1 MSFEFVSDF
10 DIRVSD
16 LYEIMLSA
24 NKLKEL
30 CQQRQMGVEQLA
42 GQIVRGGLNEK
53 KAAAAVKNW
62 QKGLFKPEP
71 RTEDIRRLATA
82 LSAEVNDLV
91 DWRSSYRF
99 APLSARKARLVTQLI
114 VGRTVQDAMDILKFT
129 RKRAAAM
136 IDKVLKSAVA
146 DADEQQA
153 DVDNLYVSSARV
165 DDAGVRIGT
174 KRWIPKDRGRT
185 HRISKKACHIHITV
199 TQA

>member
-1 MSFEFVSDF
+1 
-10 DIRVSD
+10 
-16 LYEIMLSA
+16 MLSTDRL
-24 NKLKEL
+24 NEL
-30 CQQRQMGVEQLA
+30 CRDRQISVDDLA
-42 GQIVRGGLNEK
+42 GHLARGGFDRQ
-53 KAAAAVKNW
+53 KATVAVKNW

-91 DWRSSYRF
+91 DWCSSYRY
-99 APLSARKARLVTQLI
+99 APISARKARLITQLI
-114 VGRTVQDAMDILKFT
+114 SGRGVQDAMDILKFT
-129 RKRAAAM
+129 RKRAASI

-146 DADEQQA
+146 NADEQQA

-174 KRWIPKDRGRT
+174 KRWIPKDRGRA
-185 HRISKKACHIHITV
+185 HPIRKKACHIHITI